1 MTGTR
6 KSILALPEHIPTK
19 ISSEAAGYVSM
30 SPVARQ
36 NMPAAELIE
45 RILGLTGKDPA
56 RIREI
61 LSQGTLVSG
70 PSRYRWQPLDAEED
84 ELAALLTSFPDPL
97 PDRPFE
103 ASRCNLIVARGKRGD
118 VSLSREA
125 AEPRRRLKKESYWD
139 VLIELF
145 ERAGPRYERYSYSE
159 RADVYSVELSFETAA
174 ELQSRAK
181 LLKYT
186 SLIEQLHYAELT
198 AAEAFVER

>member
-1 MTGTR
+1 MP
-6 KSILALPEHIPTK
+6 IPEQIPTK

-61 LSQGTLVSG
+61 LSRGTLVSG
-70 PSRYRWQPLDAEED
+70 PSRYRWEPLDADED
-84 ELAALLTSFPDPL
+84 ELERLLERFPGPL
-97 PDRPFE
+97 PDRPFD
-103 ASRCNLIVARGKRGD
+103 AGRCDLIVVRGQRAS
-118 VSLSREA
+118 VQLSREA
-125 AEPRRRLKKESYWD
+125 AAARRWFKKVSYWD
-139 VLIELF
+139 VLIEFF
-145 ERAGPRYERYSYSE
+145 EQAGPRYERYSYSE
-159 RADVYSVELSFETAA
+159 RADVYSVDLSFEAAA

-186 SLIEQLHYAELT
+186 SLIEQLHYARPT

>member
-1 MTGTR
+1 M
-6 KSILALPEHIPTK
+6 ALPEHIPTK

-36 NMPAAELIE
+36 DLPARELVE

-56 RIREI
+56 RIRDI
-61 LSQGTLVSG
+61 LSRGTLVSG
-70 PSRYRWQPLDAEED
+70 PSRYRWQPLDANED
-84 ELAALLTSFPDPL
+84 DLAALLTSFPDPL

-103 ASRCNLIVARGKRGD
+103 AARCNLIVVRGKRGD

-125 AEPRRRLKKESYWD
+125 AEPRRWFRKESFWD
-139 VLIELF
+139 VLIELV
-145 ERAGPRYERYSYSE
+145 ERSGPRYERYSYSE

-186 SLIEQLHYAELT
+186 SLIEQLHYAEPT
-198 AAEAFVER
+198 AAEALVER